1 VGAHVIDGDFD
12 GLLIL
17 TDHWPVIILDFP
29 GKLLPDAA
37 LRDGL
42 SHVTRLL
49 EGAGESG
56 EKTYGIVDL
65 TRLALMAPPS
75 QRKIVGDWLSRTLL
89 LQKVVNLGI
98 AAVTPSAV
106 FRGLVTAIY
115 WLARP
120 PVPSVFV
127 ATRSAAFAEAV
138 KAFDAAR
145 VPLSGEVRDALRRA
159 G

>member
-1 VGAHVIDGDFD
+1 VDRDFD
-12 GLLIL
+12 GLDIW
-17 TDHWPVIILDFP
+17 TDRWPVIVLDFP

-37 LRDGL
+37 LRDAL
-42 SHVTRLL
+42 SYVAWLL
-49 EGAGESG
+49 EEARASG
-56 EKTYGIVDL
+56 ERTYAVADL
-65 TRLALMAPPS
+65 THLALMAPPN
-75 QRKIVGDWLSRTLL
+75 QRKIVADWLSRTLL

-98 AAVTPSAV
+98 AVVTPSAI

-115 WLARP
+115 WIVQP

-127 ATRSAAFAEAV
+127 ATRSEAFAEAV

-145 VPLSGEVRDALRRA
+145 VPLQGELRDALRRA